1 MAGDIDRVGVA
12 KAYGR
17 WAPIYDMV
25 FGKVFDAGRQSTIIE
40 ADRIGGRILDVGVGT
55 GLSLVDYAPTT
66 TICGVDI
73 SEPMLRKAHERVRA
87 HKLGNV
93 ETLAVM
99 DAKNLAFPDNHFDAV
114 VAQYVITAV
123 PDPEATLDDFIRVLK
138 PGGELILVNH
148 IGAESGPRKL
158 FELAFAPLAR
168 RLGWRPEFPW
178 ARLVNWAGG
187 HGGVTLAER
196 RPMPPMGHF
205 SLIRYVKT

>member
-1 MAGDIDRVGVA
+1 MAGDIDRAGVA

-17 WAPIYDMV
+17 WAPIYDLV
-25 FGKVFDAGRQSTIIE
+25 FGKVFDSGRQSTIIE

-55 GLSLVDYAPTT
+55 GLSLVDYARTT
-66 TICGVDI
+66 KICGVDI
-73 SEPMLRKAHERVRA
+73 SEPMLRKAHERVRT
-87 HKLGNV
+87 HNLTNV

-148 IGAESGPRKL
+148 IGAESGPRKI
-158 FELAFAPLAR
+158 FETGLCAAGP
-168 RLGWRPEFPW
+168 P
-178 ARLVNWAGG
+178 ARLATGISVEAAGG
-187 HGGVTLAER
+187 LGNGPR
-196 RPMPPMGHF
+196 RDHAGRAPADAADGAFFADPLH
-205 SLIRYVKT
+205 